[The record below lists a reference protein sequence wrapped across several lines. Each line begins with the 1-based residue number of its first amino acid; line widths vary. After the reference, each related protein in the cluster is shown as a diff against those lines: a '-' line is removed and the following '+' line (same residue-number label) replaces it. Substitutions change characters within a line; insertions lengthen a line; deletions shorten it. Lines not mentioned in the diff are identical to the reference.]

1 MRYNGRRQT
10 RSCAEGEGKTHYC
23 MRLVR
28 GGAAIVGVGLGV
40 GWLVTTTPLVSK
52 WAMRW
57 SVEWPSITALRSI
70 WRWRRESSVKWRL
83 MASS

>member
-1 MRYNGRRQT
+1 
-10 RSCAEGEGKTHYC
+10 

-28 GGAAIVGVGLGV
+28 GGAVRVGEGFGV

-52 WAMRW
+52 WEMRW
-57 SVEWPSITALRSI
+57 SVEWPSMTALRSI
-70 WRWRRESSVKWRL
+70 WRWRRDSLGKWRL